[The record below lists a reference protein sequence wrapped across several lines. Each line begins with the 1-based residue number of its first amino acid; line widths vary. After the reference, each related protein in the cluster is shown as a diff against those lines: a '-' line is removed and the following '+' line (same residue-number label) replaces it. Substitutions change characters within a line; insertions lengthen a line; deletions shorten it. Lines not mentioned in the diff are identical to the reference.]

1 VTCSVFGIFAETHAV
16 GSNHTPFDDDKWTFY
31 PCLDTLRDCVI
42 LEETRLL
49 YRQNAVDNGQPDPGR
64 LSYADAY
71 ASRDQGSSLFNVH
84 FREDHGGTGRIARL
98 VDGKFYRTRRDG
110 LEDLSPFPR
119 ITLIASVNITVRMR
133 TGTMN
138 RISDLSPEGQVSS
151 LLVIVRPRRVL
162 MPPFAATNSFG
173 YIPHISMGR
182 LTLYVLPR
190 AS

>member
-1 VTCSVFGIFAETHAV
+1 M
-16 GSNHTPFDDDKWTFY
+16 
-31 PCLDTLRDCVI
+31 
-42 LEETRLL
+42 
-49 YRQNAVDNGQPDPGR
+49 DNGQPDPGR

-119 ITLIASVNITVRMR
+119 IMLTASVNITVRMR

-162 MPPFAATNSFG
+162 MPPFAATGSFG

-182 LTLYVLPR
+182 LTLYVLLR